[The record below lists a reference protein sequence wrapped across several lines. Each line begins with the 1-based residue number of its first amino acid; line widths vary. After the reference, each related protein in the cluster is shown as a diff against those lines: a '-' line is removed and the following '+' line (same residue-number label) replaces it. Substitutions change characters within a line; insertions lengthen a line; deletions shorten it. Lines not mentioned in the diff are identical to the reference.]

1 MASMHFNH
9 RRPKQSFLS
18 NIGNKVK
25 QAAEIAGAVK
35 GIYDVGRMIY
45 QGVQTLG
52 PAVASAGILL

>member
-1 MASMHFNH
+1 MASVHFNH

-18 NIGNKVK
+18 GIGNKVK

-35 GIYDVGRMIY
+35 GLYDVGRMIY
-45 QGVQTLG
+45 QGVQTIG